1 MEQESKGVSRKP
13 IIRNLILSLTGK
25 CNYKCVYCYASC
37 HPEQEMTVETA
48 LRAADMA
55 GKSGRPFI
63 LQFTGGEP
71 LFAFHVLK
79 AVTEYVEQKSYP
91 AILQLQTNCSLMTSE
106 IADYLKE
113 HNIAVGV
120 SLDGRPPVNDSLR
133 KKKDGNSASE
143 ATIRGIRLLVA
154 KKIPIGLTCVVTEA
168 NVKSLPGIVQMA
180 FYLGNVRQI
189 GFDLLRIVQALYEGL
204 SRQDNGPYR
213 QRPCKRSPPHLVK
226 ADDDGIGA
234 PTGKLAFEF
243 VQARKPI
250 CLRAL

>member
-1 MEQESKGVSRKP
+1 MEKKDNAVETVFCLERLKESNSWDRNMEQESKVFSKMP
-13 IIRNLILSLTGK
+13 VIRNLILSLIGK
-25 CNYKCVYCYASC
+25 CNYKCVYCYAAC

-71 LFAFHVLK
+71 LLAFHVLK
-79 AVTEYVEQKSYP
+79 AVTEYVEQIRYP

-106 IADYLKE
+106 TADYLKE

-143 ATIRGIRLLVA
+143 ATIRGIRLLAA

-189 GFDLLRIVQALYEGL
+189 GFDLLPDGGKAGKSYR
-204 SRQDNGPYR
+204 NPYTVF
-213 QRPCKRSPPHLVK
+213 P
-226 ADDDGIGA
+226 A
-234 PTGKLAFEF
+234 GKDT
-243 VQARKPI
+243 
-250 CLRAL
+250 